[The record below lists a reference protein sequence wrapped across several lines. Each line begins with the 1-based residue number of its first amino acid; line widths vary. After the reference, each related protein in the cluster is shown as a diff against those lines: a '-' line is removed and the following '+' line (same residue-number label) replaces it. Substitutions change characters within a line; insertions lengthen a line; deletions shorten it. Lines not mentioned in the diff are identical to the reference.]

1 MKKELE
7 QEKAES
13 NQTPYKDHPNIKND
27 TSLVKINSEL
37 YNEVVEIVESE
48 HIDYPSIKNF
58 IEVAV
63 RNQVNRIKYDIENR
77 DELISPNGNLKK
89 GGKNEFTTCL
99 ACQKFFLNEKEKNKE
114 GKRIC
119 PKCTKIIKNLNKLVD

>member
-1 MKKELE
+1 MKKDLE
-7 QEKAES
+7 QEKKES
-13 NQTPYKDHPNIKND
+13 NQIPDKDHPNIRND

-63 RNQVNRIKYDIENR
+63 RNQVNLIKFDIENR
-77 DELISPNGNLKK
+77 NEVVSPNGNLKNN
-89 GGKNEFTTCL
+89 KNEFTSCL
-99 ACQKFFLNEKEKNKE
+99 ACNKLFLNEKEKNKA
-114 GKRIC
+114 GRKVC
-119 PKCTKIIKNLNKLVD
+119 PKCTQMIKNLNRLVD